1 MTNRLASATSPYLL
15 QHADNPIDW
24 QEWSTDAL
32 DEARRRDVPIL
43 LSVGYAACHW
53 CHVMAHETF
62 EDAGVAQI
70 VNAGFVAIKVDRE
83 ERPDIDAVY
92 MDVTMALT
100 GSGGWPMTC
109 LLTPAGDPFF
119 AGTYLPREQFLR
131 LLDAATQAWTD
142 RRDDVVQSGATIS
155 GKLREV
161 VTAESQPVDHA
172 LVRRSVDAMARRFD
186 TVNGGFGGAPK
197 FPTTSSLEFLLRA
210 AALTGDEHPRAMAAQ
225 TLERMARGGI
235 YDQLGGGFARYSVD
249 ARWVVPHF
257 EKMLYDNAQLVRVYA
272 HAWCATGD
280 PLFER
285 VVGETITFM
294 LRELLTRTG
303 AFASSLDADTEG
315 VEGLTYVWTPAQLT
329 DVLGEDDGARAAR
342 LLSVTQAG
350 TYEHGASTLQL
361 AEDADVD
368 TADAAW
374 WERTRSLLLEARGER
389 PQPGRDDKVVAAWNG
404 LAIGALAEAGAVF
417 GRRDWIDAA
426 SRCARAVRDVH
437 LVEGRLRR
445 TSRDGRVGTT
455 PAAAD
460 DLGDLADGLLTL
472 HQVEPTAGWLDLA
485 GTLLDTARVHHRDDI
500 GGFYDAADDAEQLIV
515 RPRSPVDGAEPS
527 GGSAL
532 AGALLS
538 YGALTGDPAPF
549 AEAAAAVGAVAH
561 LAGRDPVMVG
571 HALGVGV
578 ALLHGP
584 VQVAV
589 VSGERGDGTAGLVEV
604 SWRSTAP
611 GRVTVSGRPDDPAQ
625 PLLVDRPMVDGRTA
639 AYVCRRF
646 VCDAPVTTVDAL
658 REALG
663 RPVPTSGAAE

>member
-24 QEWSTDAL
+24 QEWSADAL
-32 DEARRRDVPIL
+32 DDARSRDVPIL

-70 VNAGFVAIKVDRE
+70 VNADFVAIKVDRE

-109 LLTPAGDPFF
+109 LLTPTGDPFF

-131 LLDAATQAWTD
+131 LLGAATEAWTD

-161 VTAESQPVDHA
+161 ASAPPQPVDHA

-210 AALTGDEHPRAMAAQ
+210 AALTGDEHPRAMATQ

-257 EKMLYDNAQLVRVYA
+257 EKMLYDNAQLVRVYT

-280 PLFER
+280 PLFAR
-285 VVGETITFM
+285 VVRETIDFM
-294 LRELLTRTG
+294 LRELLTDTG

-315 VEGLTYVWTPAQLT
+315 VEGLTYAWTPAQLT
-329 DVLGEDDGARAAR
+329 DVLGEKDGARAAH

-361 AEDADVD
+361 ALDAD
-368 TADAAW
+368 DAEW
-374 WERTRSLLLEARGER
+374 WERTRSLLFEARDWR

-417 GRRDWIDAA
+417 GRQDWIDAA
-426 SRCARAVRDVH
+426 GRCAGAVRDVH
-437 LVEGRLRR
+437 LVDGRLRR

-472 HQVEPTAGWLDLA
+472 HQVEPSGGWLALA
-485 GTLLDTARVHHRDDI
+485 GTLLDTARTHHRDEH
-500 GGFYDAADDAEQLIV
+500 GGFYDAADDAEPLIM
-515 RPRSPVDGAEPS
+515 RPRSPVDGAEPA

-532 AGALLS
+532 SGALLS
-538 YGALTGDPAPF
+538 YGALTGDPEPF
-549 AEAAAAVGAVAH
+549 EEAAAAVGAVAH

-589 VSGERGDGTAGLVEV
+589 VGGEDDDERAALVAA

-611 GRVTVSGRPDDPAQ
+611 GRVTVSGRPDEPGQ
-625 PLLVDRPMVDGRTA
+625 PLLADRPTANGRAA

-646 VCDAPVTTVDAL
+646 VCDSPVTSVDAL

-663 RPVPTSGAAE
+663 QQVPSSGAAE

>member
-15 QHADNPIDW
+15 QHAENPIDW
-24 QEWSTDAL
+24 QEWSTEAL
-32 DEARRRDVPIL
+32 DEARRRDVPVL

-62 EDAGVAQI
+62 EDAEVAQV

-109 LLTPAGDPFF
+109 LLTPTGDPFF

-131 LLDAATQAWTD
+131 LLGAATEAWTD
-142 RRDDVVQSGATIS
+142 RRDDVVRSGSTIS
-155 GKLREV
+155 GKLRDV
-161 VTAESQPVDHA
+161 AVTEPQPVDHA
-172 LVRRSVDAMARRFD
+172 LVRRSVSAMARRFD
-186 TVNGGFGGAPK
+186 TVHGGFGGAPK

-210 AALTGDEHPRAMAAQ
+210 AALTGDPHPREMAVR
-225 TLERMARGGI
+225 TLEQMARGGI

-249 ARWVVPHF
+249 AGWVVPHF
-257 EKMLYDNAQLVRVYA
+257 EKMLYDNAQLIRVYT
-272 HAWCATGD
+272 HAWCATRD

-285 VVGETITFM
+285 IVHETIDFM
-294 LRELLTRTG
+294 LRELLTATG

-315 VEGLTYVWTPAQLT
+315 VEGLTYAWTPAQLA
-329 DVLGEDDGARAAR
+329 DVLGAVDGARAAEF
-342 LLSVTQAG
+342 LSVTAAG

-361 AEDADVD
+361 RQD
-368 TADAAW
+368 ADAADADW
-374 WERTRSLLLEARGER
+374 WERTRARLLSARDER

-417 GRRDWIDAA
+417 GRDEWIAVA
-426 SRCARAVRDVH
+426 SRCATAVRDVH
-437 LVEGRLRR
+437 LVDERLRR
-445 TSRDGRVGTT
+445 TSRDGRVGFT

-472 HQVEPTAGWLDLA
+472 HQVQPGDGWLGLA
-485 GTLLDTARVHHRDDI
+485 ADLLDTARTHHRDES
-500 GGFYDAADDAEQLIV
+500 GGFYDAADDAEELIM
-515 RPRSPVDGAEPS
+515 RPRSPVDGAEPA

-532 AGALLS
+532 AGAFLS
-538 YGALTGDPAPF
+538 YGALTGDPRPF
-549 AEAAAAVGAVAH
+549 DEAAAAVGTVAH
-561 LAGRDPVMVG
+561 LAERDPVMVG
-571 HALGVGV
+571 HALSVGV

-589 VSGERGDGTAGLVEV
+589 VGEQGADDETAALVTA

-611 GRVTVSGRPDDPAQ
+611 GRVTVDGRPDDPAQ
-625 PLLVDRPMVDGRTA
+625 PLLADRPTVDRHAA

-646 VCDAPVTTVDAL
+646 VCDAPVTSVDAL
-658 REALG
+658 REALD
-663 RPVPTSGAAE
+663 RPAPSSGAAQ